1 MNSNK
6 QTNKQTLQTFFIKEM
21 QESGMVAHAFTR
33 STGEAEAEAGGA
45 LSSRPVRG
53 LQIRF

>member
-1 MNSNK
+1 
-6 QTNKQTLQTFFIKEM
+6 M

-33 STGEAEAEAGGA
+33 STGEAEAEAEAGGA